1 MRITAKIIKG
11 IKYKPLLC
19 RESNHFKFKELETAL
34 SKGEATFFLDIDKQN
49 QLAVSWWVSAKRTRS
64 YPYARVYD
72 SYGFSGKKVT
82 IIPIFK
88 DEGAGG
94 DRDFLQWDTLS
105 LMSLL
110 KVYVIIA
117 YYKTASKSARFEN
130 KITKQRF
137 DIDYI
142 NSQITELLKY
152 QDDAL
157 HWNLDQISK
166 INVIGNRAIR
176 SYEAISKK
184 TKVKMHSKDKA
195 FKRINE
201 LMKDKE
207 TFLKTSRNS
216 SSKAQ
221 IRESLITHLTEL
233 VDGSKAT
240 LTISNYLGGNYYF
253 TSNEAHIK
261 QGKIILTEAKN
272 TKNGKLPSLE
282 DIKDGLLKMIL
293 FTNLE
298 NVEVNGKHYP
308 KVARLK
314 LTSVSSSELG
324 KKELD
329 LLRILKKE
337 GSVNRFKI
345 EVNGKSI
352 N

>member
-1 MRITAKIIKG
+1 MQITAKIIKG
-11 IKYKPLLC
+11 IKYTPFLERNLT
-19 RESNHFKFKELETAL
+19 HFSLSDLAVAL
-34 SKGEATFFLDIDKQN
+34 TKDATFFLDIDEQN
-49 QLAVSWWVSAKRTRS
+49 KLAVSWWVSAKRTRS
-64 YPYARVYD
+64 YPYSRIYD

-94 DRDFLQWDTLS
+94 DRDFLQWDTMS

-117 YYKTASKSARFEN
+117 YYKTASKSIKYKT

-137 DIDYI
+137 DISYL
-142 NSQITELLKY
+142 NSQITALLKY

-166 INVIGNRAIR
+166 INVIGNKAIKF
-176 SYEAISKK
+176 YGVISKK
-184 TKVKMHSKDKA
+184 TKVKMHSRDKA
-195 FKRINE
+195 FKKINE
-201 LMKDKE
+201 LMKDKK
-207 TFLKTSRNS
+207 TFLKTSRDS
-216 SSKAQ
+216 SLKAQ
-221 IRESLITHLTEL
+221 IRESSVTHLAEL

-253 TSNEAHIK
+253 TSDEVHIK
-261 QGKIILTEAKN
+261 KGKIFLTEAKN
-272 TKNGKLPSLE
+272 TKDGRLPSLE

-298 NVEVNGKHYP
+298 NVEIDGKRYS

-314 LTSVSSSELG
+314 LTSASSSELG
-324 KKELD
+324 KSELGI
-329 LLRILKKE
+329 LRMLKKE
-337 GSVNRFKI
+337 GKINGFKV
-345 EVNGKSI
+345 EVNGKFI